1 MTPKSFFLSESIH
14 DYVVA
19 HTSSLDDVARA
30 LIDETTALGGIARM
44 QIAPDQ
50 GVLLT
55 LLTELVGADHAI
67 EVGTFTGFSALC
79 IARGLRPGGRLTCCD
94 VSEEWTSIGRR
105 YWEQAGLADRIE
117 LRLGPALD
125 TLRALPDDVTI
136 DLAFVD
142 ADKGNYLAYY
152 DELVPRLRPG
162 GVLLADNVLWGGAI
176 ADDANQEHDTV
187 ALRQFN
193 DRVVAD
199 ERMEVVLLTIG
210 DGLTVA
216 RRRA

>member
-1 MTPKSFFLSESIH
+1 MTPKSFFLTETVH

-19 HTSSLDDVARA
+19 HTTALDDVARA
-30 LIDETTALGGIARM
+30 LIEETSALGGISRM

-55 LLTELVGADHAI
+55 MLTELVGASKAI

-94 VSEEWTSIGRR
+94 VSDEWTSIGRR
-105 YWEQAGLADRIE
+105 HWEQAGVADRID
-117 LRLGPALD
+117 LRLAPALE
-125 TLRALPDDVTI
+125 TLRSLPREPDV

-142 ADKGNYLAYY
+142 ADKGNYLNYY

-162 GVLLADNVLWGGAI
+162 GLLLADNVLWGGGVV
-176 ADDANQEHDTV
+176 DDGNQEDDTV
-187 ALRQFN
+187 ALRRFN

-199 ERMEVVLLTIG
+199 DRMETVMLTIG

-216 RRRA
+216 RRRN